1 MMLKVRLRRD
11 RILLILARRNYS
23 QNGLARSLGIS
34 SGYMSQLMKG
44 VRRPSPRLRRKMLGV
59 LQMKDFDELF
69 EIEEVSVAAL

>member
-1 MMLKVRLRRD
+1 MLKVRLRRD

-44 VRRPSPRLRRKMLGV
+44 VRRPSPRLRRKMLRV

-69 EIEEVSVAAL
+69 EIEEVGVAAL